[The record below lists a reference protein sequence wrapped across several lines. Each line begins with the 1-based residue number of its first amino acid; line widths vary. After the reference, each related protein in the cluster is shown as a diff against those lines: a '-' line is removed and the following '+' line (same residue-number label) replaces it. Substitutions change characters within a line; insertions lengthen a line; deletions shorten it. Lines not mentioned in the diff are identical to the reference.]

1 MSDLRDALRREIS
14 EPLTTWA
21 TETMLLADPGAWQGA
36 REQRSRLPM
45 AGDHSRARPGA
56 RNRLSGMGSEE
67 RMRELVLSFTE
78 DPEWLSSVSHDI
90 TAAIHAELADVD
102 ADPELRASTYASTDS
117 VLRLIVDLARTGH
130 PPSEA
135 VPPPA
140 AVDYAREFVRR
151 GLPLDSLL
159 RAYHI
164 GQATFFRRWSARA
177 HETIADPHELTDA
190 VELGANWTFDYV
202 ETLSEGLVRRYGVER
217 ERWIRS
223 AAAVRAQVIDAL
235 LAGEPVDPEGAS
247 RRLGY
252 ELGRNHLA
260 FAVWSDA
267 PHDRG
272 DVALAMIERAALQL
286 AASLGVAAPLLV
298 PRARLCL
305 GGWIGSRGDDHGVD
319 LDLAHVDVQSFPT
332 VLAAFGSPG
341 AGVVGFTRGHRE
353 AFQARRIAQLTQ
365 QRPGTVT
372 RYDTVAL
379 AALASRDV
387 EQARQFVRAELGQ
400 LAGDDDQSLRLSAT
414 LRVYLEENM
423 SPSRASRRL
432 GVHEH
437 TITNRIRAAQ
447 ELLPH
452 AIEQRSCEL
461 QVALRLIRLAHGG

>member
-1 MSDLRDALRREIS
+1 
-14 EPLTTWA
+14 
-21 TETMLLADPGAWQGA
+21 
-36 REQRSRLPM
+36 
-45 AGDHSRARPGA
+45 
-56 RNRLSGMGSEE
+56 MGSEE
-67 RMRELVLSFTE
+67 RMRDLILRFTE
-78 DPEWLSSVSHDI
+78 NPEWLPSVSQDI
-90 TAAIHAELADVD
+90 TDAIHAELADVD

-117 VLRLIVDLARTGH
+117 VLRLIVDLARTGS

-164 GQATFFRRWSARA
+164 GQAMFFRRWAEMA
-177 HETIADPHELTDA
+177 HAIIADSHALTEA
-190 VELGANWTFDYV
+190 VELGADWTFDYV
-202 ETLSEGLVRRYGVER
+202 ETLSDGLVRRYGEER
-217 ERWIRS
+217 ERWVRS

-235 LAGEPVDPEGAS
+235 LTGQDVDAELAG

-267 PHDRG
+267 SHERG
-272 DVALAMIERAALQL
+272 DVALAMIERAALEL
-286 AASLGVAAPLLV
+286 VSSLGMAAPLLV

-305 GGWIGSRGDDHGVD
+305 AGWVGSRRDDHTIG
-319 LDLAHVDVQSFPT
+319 LEHAHVDVQSFPT

-341 AGVVGFTRGHRE
+341 VGVAGFARSHRE
-353 AFQARRIAQLTQ
+353 ALHARRIAQLTQ

-372 RYDTVAL
+372 QYDEVAL
-379 AALASRDV
+379 AALASTDV
-387 EQARQFVRAELGQ
+387 EQAREFVTAELGQ
-400 LAGDDDQSLRLSAT
+400 LVGDDDQSLRLSAT

-452 AIEQRSCEL
+452 PIEQRACEL
-461 QVALRLIRLAHGG
+461 QVALRLIRLAQSG